1 MVIVVQMGFGNALNM
16 TLLPPLNSDKEK
28 ARWVNVGT
36 AVTPSLPK
44 QVQEPHLR
52 SLLVPA
58 EYTGS
63 SDTQMTTAEYAVQ
76 IQTCSGSRLGE
87 AVFLG
92 ACVPHTGQCVVSGW
106 NQSPRLSVV
115 NLAGVTHQLV
125 LDYHDNCVQVALR
138 PF

>member
-92 ACVPHTGQCVVSGW
+92 ACVPHTGVWSVGGISPLVSVSSTW
-106 NQSPRLSVV
+106 LVSHISWFLTIMTTVCRL
-115 NLAGVTHQLV
+115 H
-125 LDYHDNCVQVALR
+125 
-138 PF
+138 